1 MIDNEVKRID
11 NSFCF
16 FSIGDITT
24 KENML
29 VDLLLSLFNYNY
41 YGIDNIIDNYNTLEP
56 LSIINKVI
64 GYGIKNIVIDI
75 KTGFR
80 INDEKA
86 KKLANEFLELS
97 KKYEVKITC
106 FITSLNLSLGT
117 SFGKNLETIEI
128 ANLLDGKEYSP
139 LLKLAIKITSFI
151 IDKDLS
157 LEKNQALIIEC
168 IKKQRESLAFS
179 KKLDVDNLDLKGRV
193 FSIKSSETGFVKNID
208 VFEIEDLLNKLGADN
223 KQTGIVFSKQ
233 IGDYVLENEELAKVY
248 LDEKDI
254 LASEVLDCFQ
264 IALEMGKVDS
274 LVKEIVR

>member
-1 MIDNEVKRID
+1 MIDNEVKKID

-29 VDLLLSLFNYNY
+29 VNLLLSLFNYNY
-41 YGIDNIIDNYNTLEP
+41 YSIDNIIDNYNTLEP

-80 INDEKA
+80 INDEEA

-97 KKYEVKITC
+97 RKYEVKTTC

-157 LEKNQALIIEC
+157 LEKNQALIIEH
-168 IKKQRESLAFS
+168 IKKQHESLAFS
-179 KKLDVDNLDLKGRV
+179 KKLNVDNLDLKGIV

-208 VFEIEDLLNKLGADN
+208 VFEIEDLLNKLGSDDH
-223 KQTGIVFSKQ
+223 QTGIVFSKQ

-248 LDEKDI
+248 LNEKDI

>member
-1 MIDNEVKRID
+1 MIDNEVKKID

-16 FSIGDITT
+16 FTIGDITT
-24 KENML
+24 KENKL

-41 YGIDNIIDNYNTLEP
+41 YSIDNIVDNYNTLEP

-80 INDEKA
+80 INNEEA

-97 KKYEVKITC
+97 RKYEVTTTC

-117 SFGKNLETIEI
+117 SFGRNLETIEI
-128 ANLLDGKEYSP
+128 ANLLEGKEYSS
-139 LLKLAIKITSFI
+139 LLKLAIKITSFM

-157 LEKNQALIIEC
+157 LEKNQTLIIEY
-168 IKKQRESLAFS
+168 IKRQHENLAFS
-179 KKLDVDNLDLKGRV
+179 KKLNINNLDLKSRV

-208 VFEIEDLLNKLGADN
+208 VFEIEDLLNKLGFDDQ
-223 KQTGIVFSKQ
+223 QTGIVLSKQ

-248 LDEKDI
+248 LNEKDI

-264 IALEMGKVDS
+264 IELEMGKIDP